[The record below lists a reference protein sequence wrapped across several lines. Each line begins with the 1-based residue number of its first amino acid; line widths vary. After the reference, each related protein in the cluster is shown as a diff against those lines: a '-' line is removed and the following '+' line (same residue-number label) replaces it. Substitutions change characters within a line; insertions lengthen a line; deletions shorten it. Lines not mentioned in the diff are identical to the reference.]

1 MAAATADVLV
11 SRLEEK
17 HEEPQEKKQKMTDE
31 EKQAVPYLSDD
42 DDDDEDYFPGEL
54 PDMTRAELALY
65 HQQVEESGVSNHR
78 I

>member
-31 EKQAVPYLSDD
+31 EKQDVPYLSDD
-42 DDDDEDYFPGEL
+42 DDDDCLPGDL
-54 PDMTRAELALY
+54 PEMTRAEYILY
-65 HQQVEESGVSNHR
+65 HQQVDESGVSNHR